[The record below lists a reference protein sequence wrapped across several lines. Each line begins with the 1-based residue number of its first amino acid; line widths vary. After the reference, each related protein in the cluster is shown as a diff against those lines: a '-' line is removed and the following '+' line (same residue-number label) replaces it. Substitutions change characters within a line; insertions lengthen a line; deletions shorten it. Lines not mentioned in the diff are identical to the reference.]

1 MFAMQTGYAAIDDIK
16 FMDCAFPRKI
26 GACNRLQTRCDNGAC
41 INPEKV
47 SGCCWLYS
55 FNGLSYGYSHG
66 KHLQIKLKRLRKV

>member
-1 MFAMQTGYAAIDDIK
+1 MFAMQTGYAAVDDIK

-47 SGCCWLYS
+47 NLNAYEKYE
-55 FNGLSYGYSHG
+55 YG
-66 KHLQIKLKRLRKV
+66 HLKNWYLKSTIYKIL

>member
-16 FMDCAFPRKI
+16 FMDCAFPHKI

-47 SGCCWLYS
+47 GGCRCYNFS
-55 FNGLSYGYSHG
+55 GLSYGHSKG
-66 KHLQIKLKRLRKV
+66 KHTFK

>member
-47 SGCCWLYS
+47 SGCCC
-55 FNGLSYGYSHG
+55 
-66 KHLQIKLKRLRKV
+66 